1 MKTLTLFLLAL
12 SLNVSSNQTT
22 KEVYF
27 CDSKGGKKYHFTKD
41 CIGLS
46 NCKHKIEKIKLT
58 DDKNRGLTLCG
69 FED

>member
-1 MKTLTLFLLAL
+1 MKTLLLLILAS
-12 SLNVSSNQTT
+12 SLNFSSQQTT
-22 KEVYF
+22 NEVYF

-41 CIGLS
+41 CRGLS

-58 DDKNRGLTLCG
+58 DAKNKGLTLCG